1 MIILVLLI
9 LLGFVI
15 LTVGAEALVRGS
27 AGIARRVGLS
37 SLVVGLTVVAFG
49 TSAPEMAVSI
59 GSAGAGKGDLAIGN
73 VVGSNIFNVAVIL
86 GIAALIC
93 PLKVQLQVIRWDM
106 PVMLGASLVAVAF
119 IYSAGGVARWE
130 GALLFSGVV
139 AYTWLAIRM
148 ARRETP
154 MAVEAYGEA
163 FPTERTD
170 EPRTSLP
177 LQIALTVGGIGLL
190 VLGAQVLVT
199 NAVALA
205 QILGISE
212 AVIGLTIVATGTS
225 LPELATSAVAAFR
238 KETDIAVGNIV
249 GSNIFNLLSILGAT
263 ALIAPISLG
272 SIGWIDFGFM
282 LGTSLI
288 LLPLMRTGF
297 RIDRWEG
304 ALLLASYG
312 AYLYFRWPNV

>member
-1 MIILVLLI
+1 MIAFVLYI

-27 AGIARRVGLS
+27 AGIARRAGLS
-37 SLVVGLTVVAFG
+37 ALVVGLTIVAFG

-59 GSAGAGKGDLAIGN
+59 GSAVAGKGDLAIGN

-93 PLKVQLQVIRWDM
+93 PLQVHLQVLRWDM
-106 PVMLGASLVAVAF
+106 PIMLGASLLGVLF
-119 IYSAGGVARWE
+119 IFSAAQVGRWE
-130 GALLFSGVV
+130 GLVLFSGVV
-139 AYTWLAIRM
+139 AYTVMAVRM
-148 ARRETP
+148 ARRESP
-154 MAVEAYGEA
+154 SLAQSAGEA
-163 FPTERTD
+163 FPTEQVG
-170 EPRTSLP
+170 ESKGGLP
-177 LQIALTVGGIGLL
+177 LQIVLTLAGIGLL
-190 VLGAQVLVT
+190 ILGAQLLVI
-199 NAVALA
+199 NAVGLA

-249 GSNIFNLLSILGAT
+249 GSNLFNILSILGAT
-263 ALIAPISLG
+263 ALIAPIPLG
-272 SIGWIDFGFM
+272 NIGWLDFGFM
-282 LGTSLI
+282 LGTSLL

-304 ALLLASYG
+304 TLLLVSYG
-312 AYLYFRWPNV
+312 VYLYLRWPKS